1 MSSYLNSL
9 NNQQKLAV
17 TTLDGPLQVLAGA
30 GSGKTKVLTTR
41 IAYLL
46 EQKKC
51 FGQQILCVTFTNKAA
66 NEMRERVLQLV
77 NSRSVA
83 FPWLGTFHSICNKML
98 RKNAEA
104 VNLKPNF
111 SIIDTL
117 DQIKLIKN
125 ILDSENI
132 DLKKNPPKQIAF
144 QIDSWKNKALLPQ
157 EITLKNQ
164 EFHLKNALQVYG
176 VYQKKLQTMNC
187 VDFGDLILHVV
198 TILKKFEDIR
208 KIYQNNF
215 KYILVDEFQDTNYI
229 QNLWLQLLTSENNN
243 ICDVGDDDQ
252 SIYSW
257 RGAEVKNILNF
268 KKEYKDTQSIKLE
281 QNYRSTKNILNTA
294 SSLIANNEDRLDK
307 NIWSDLGDGEKVKVK
322 SYFDGRNEATG
333 ISDTIEQNLS
343 KKYNLNNIS
352 ILVRAAFQTRE
363 FEERFIKIGL
373 PYRIIGGLKFY
384 ERSEIK
390 DALSYLRLI
399 NQTNDDLSFERIVN
413 KPKRS
418 IGDSSL
424 KKIHDYARIK
434 DLSLFDASQEILK
447 ENILKPKTV
456 QNLKNFLIHIH
467 SWKANAKKID
477 HITLLENILDES
489 GYAMMLKNERTP
501 EADDKLENLKELK
514 ASMKGYSS
522 LDEFLENISLQ
533 TSIDEEWDGEK
544 INIMTIHSA
553 KGLEFDAVFLPG
565 WEEGLFPHQKSID
578 EKGVTG
584 IEEER
589 RLAYVAIT
597 KAKKDLYISFALQR
611 KFFGRQNDNYDF
623 YSSLQSRFIDELDK
637 KYLEISID
645 EEKDDDFIFDQDF
658 NNESKKNSP
667 GWKRYQDNLNQP
679 KENIKTINYT
689 ENLTEFTVGETVKH
703 DGFGEGKII
712 HIEGN
717 KLLINFKNQGE
728 KKEIDKFI
736 RKAVNDYLKKNKK
749 TFNKT
754 KN

>member
-164 EFHLKNALQVYG
+164 EFHLKNALQVYR

-187 VDFGDLILHVV
+187 VDFGDLILHVI

-243 ICDVGDDDQ
+243 ICVVGDDDQ

-322 SYFDGRNEATG
+322 SYFDGKNEATG

-390 DALSYLRLI
+390 DALSYLRLV
-399 NQTNDDLSFERIVN
+399 NQTNDDLSFERVVN

-477 HITLLENILDES
+477 HITLLENVLDES
-489 GYAMMLKNERTP
+489 GYTMMLKNERTP

-597 KAKKDLYISFALQR
+597 RAKKDLYISFALQR

-658 NNESKKNSP
+658 NIESKKNSP

-728 KKEIDKFI
+728 KKVIDKFI
-736 RKAVNDYLKKNKK
+736 SKAVNE
-749 TFNKT
+749 
-754 KN
+754 

>member
-164 EFHLKNALQVYG
+164 EFHLKNALQVYR

-243 ICDVGDDDQ
+243 ICVVGDDDQ

-477 HITLLENILDES
+477 HITLLENVLDES
-489 GYAMMLKNERTP
+489 GYAMMLKNEKTP

-597 KAKKDLYISFALQR
+597 RAKKDLYISFALQR

-645 EEKDDDFIFDQDF
+645 EEKDDDFVFDQDF
-658 NNESKKNSP
+658 NIESKKNSP

-728 KKEIDKFI
+728 KKVIDKFI
-736 RKAVNDYLKKNKK
+736 SKAVNE
-749 TFNKT
+749 
-754 KN
+754 